1 MMAGK
6 GFVRVAN
13 KNDLKEGGLLKIVM
27 FDSNENEQNILYKDK
42 FDEWSAKNKNLK
54 IIYTITDDNVNSLG
68 WKGEKGRIDKAM
80 ITRHLNKSDLD
91 NSIFYVCGPPSM
103 LKATQDLLRNELHVP
118 DDRVKVEEFTRY

>member
-54 IIYTITDDNVNSLG
+54 IIYTITDDNVNSVG

-80 ITRHLNKSDLD
+80 ITRHLTKSDLD
-91 NSIFYVCGPPSM
+91 NSIFYVCGPPGM
-103 LKATQDLLRNELHVP
+103 LKAT
-118 DDRVKVEEFTRY
+118 